1 MCSVE
6 VFLTCLLENVESP
19 LLAVTVPCSESSCR
33 VVMFGLGD
41 WHDSLVVLA
50 ASTKQS
56 QAGKPKGT
64 SRELRKSPIKKVSP
78 ILKKTDFSFRLTE
91 NDILLRCSLS

>member
-6 VFLTCLLENVESP
+6 DFLRCLLENVESS
-19 LLAVTVPCSESSCR
+19 LVAVTVPCSESSCR
-33 VVMFGLGD
+33 VVMFRMGD

-56 QAGKPKGT
+56 QAGKPKRNEQGVG
-64 SRELRKSPIKKVSP
+64 KVSDKESFP
-78 ILKKTDFSFRLTE
+78 NSEKKQTF
-91 NDILLRCSLS
+91 LSG